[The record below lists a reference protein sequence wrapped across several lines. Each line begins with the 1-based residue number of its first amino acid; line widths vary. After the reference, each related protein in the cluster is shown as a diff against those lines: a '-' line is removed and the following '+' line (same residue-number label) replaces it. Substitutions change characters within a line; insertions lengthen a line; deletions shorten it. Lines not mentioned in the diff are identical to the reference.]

1 MKRRV
6 LPVFSSL
13 FIVVGGCVSGGSDSV
28 SADETASETAAAS
41 ASEWDPTSWK
51 AKIKISPRYTTEEQK
66 LAFRAKW
73 LKRHADYWGIED
85 PPDVPLVEW
94 RTPSEESDIKRA
106 ECLTSKGFASHANP
120 KGGIGSDGA
129 IPESQEKAY
138 NLATYECISMY
149 FTDPEFITDLS
160 EDQLRVQWDY
170 WDEYYIPCLA
180 AHGYKVDISKR
191 PARETYVAKFHTDP
205 EHRWWPNNGGSLG
218 FQIPVEVWKVCPETP
233 PATEFYGIK

>member
-1 MKRRV
+1 MKHRV

-13 FIVVGGCVSGGSDSV
+13 LIVVGGCAAGGSDSG
-28 SADETASETAAAS
+28 SAGVTSHGTAAAS
-41 ASEWDPTSWK
+41 ASEWDPNSWK

-138 NLATYECISMY
+138 NLAEYECISMY

-170 WDEYYIPCLA
+170 WDEYYIPCLE

-205 EHRWWPNNGGSLG
+205 EHRWWPDNGGSLG